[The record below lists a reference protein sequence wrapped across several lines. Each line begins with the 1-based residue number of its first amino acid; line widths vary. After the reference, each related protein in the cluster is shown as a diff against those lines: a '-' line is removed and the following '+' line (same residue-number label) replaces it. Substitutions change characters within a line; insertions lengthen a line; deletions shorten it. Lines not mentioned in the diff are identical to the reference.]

1 MSLQLASVS
10 IDLDNLWCYLKTQG
24 EPGWETF
31 PSYLDQVTP
40 RILQRLER
48 AGIKATFFIVGRDAS
63 RVENWSALRSIAD
76 AGHEIANHSFDHDVA
91 LSGFSRHELHRDF
104 SRSEEAIQDATG
116 QMPTGFRGPGFCM
129 SPLMKEVLFHRGY
142 KYDASSLPTFLG
154 PVARLYF
161 YFFSKLSA
169 EEKKKRSSLYGGVTG
184 AFRKLRPHA
193 IEGDFME
200 VPVTTMPLARV
211 PMHLSYLLFL
221 AQRSEAVARLY
232 WQTAVGLCRAA
243 GVGPSLLLHPT
254 DFLDANDV
262 PEMDFFPAM
271 RMPADRKMAMVDL
284 TLQSLTRHW
293 QTGTVADHA
302 RAYLPAEVLR
312 PLFAED
318 APVAAS
324 LGA

>member
-1 MSLQLASVS
+1 MPLQSASVS

-76 AGHEIANHSFDHDVA
+76 AGHEIANHSFDHDVS

-104 SRSEEAIQDATG
+104 SRSEAAIQDATG
-116 QMPTGFRGPGFCM
+116 QMPMGFRGPGFCM
-129 SPLMKEVLFHRGY
+129 SGLMKEVLFHRGY

-169 EEKKKRSSLYGGVTG
+169 EEKKKRSSLYGGVAG

-221 AQRSEAVARLY
+221 AQRSEALARLY
-232 WQTAVGLCRAA
+232 WQTAVGLCRMA

-284 TLQSLTRHW
+284 TLQSLTRYW

-302 RAYLPAEVLR
+302 QAHLPAEALR
-312 PLFAED
+312 PLFAEE
-318 APVAAS
+318 APVAVS